1 MGRPHN
7 RSPRD
12 RRETLTAKR
21 PNAAQIIAKFLR
33 QLADILAR
41 ILHALRHGQPQD
53 VMSQAP
59 PLARLPRA
67 EAGVR
72 AHVAIP
78 GGTAV
83 SGFDQ
88 QLQDATA
95 GRLRYEVS
103 SASLEYID
111 PDGTST
117 TMPAD
122 EQAIRNAIQ
131 MLILRG
137 DRSPIHAGDPL
148 KTGAAI
154 LLEAL
159 DRDPTQA
166 MDIVHAAATQRR
178 HEARRGSRAHRA
190 RR

>member
-1 MGRPHN
+1 M
-7 RSPRD
+7 
-12 RRETLTAKR
+12 
-21 PNAAQIIAKFLR
+21 
-33 QLADILAR
+33 
-41 ILHALRHGQPQD
+41 
-53 VMSQAP
+53 
-59 PLARLPRA
+59 
-67 EAGVR
+67 
-72 AHVAIP
+72 
-78 GGTAV
+78 